1 MPSGSSYSK
10 KNGFKLID
18 HNYNDIEKHVNEGI
32 LKNSKKLNQQL
43 LLSKKLRLNKIKFHQ
58 YFKKFFSSYF
68 LSL

>member
-43 LLSKKLRLNKIKFHQ
+43 LLSKN
-58 YFKKFFSSYF
+58 
-68 LSL
+68 